1 MTRVA
6 RPPRSRPPRR
16 GPSRLAAL
24 ALVVALAASL
34 LLAGPAGAS
43 TGQGGGGGDPGGARS
58 TEPRRVLVVAL
69 PRVTWERFR
78 STDLPHLERFVD
90 GAAVASTSV
99 RTLGPRTDPGEAYA
113 TIGAGAR
120 AGTPD
125 STTDGQAADREELTP
140 DGPATAVYQ
149 RRTGVD
155 PTGEVLALTFPQIQ
169 ARNRVLLYG
178 AVPGSFGRALVD
190 AGRGIA
196 VVGNADRSLA
206 GPEQRQVALAAT
218 DTDGQVPAGRVGPT
232 LLVAD
237 DLAPF
242 GVRADIDTYV
252 NSVRSAWETAD
263 VVVVEASDL
272 ERAEQ
277 ARSQSTI
284 AEGERQFRRAL
295 RASDQL
301 FGELLEQVDLERD
314 LVIVVGPTSPLV
326 DEQLTVFAMRGPGVE
341 EGWARS
347 ASTRR
352 DGFVTLTDIAP
363 SVLGRM
369 GIDVPKAMN
378 DTPIRTEADDTPVAD
393 RIDRMVRDNARAQ
406 FRDDSTGPVTVGFI
420 VLLVLMLALVAWSV
434 SRRPEWA
441 GPLQVLA
448 LTVLA
453 VPSIVYLSGL
463 LPYDPLVV
471 VTYGLVVLMVAVA
484 VAAVARRASRREPL
498 VGPLA
503 LSGLAVLVLAVDVAT
518 GASLQINT
526 MFGYSP
532 IVAGRFA
539 GFGNQA
545 FAILT
550 ISTLVV
556 ATAGW
561 ELWQK
566 RAPGT
571 PRWVRVAVLVALF
584 AAVVVVDGAP
594 TLGSDVGGV
603 LASVPAFA
611 ICALVLLGRRIHWR
625 VVAVIVAATVAV
637 LAIFAAIDLNRAA
650 DSRTHLGRFAQRLLD
665 GEAVMILERKLQAN
679 MNQLTSTVWTIVIPA
694 ALAFFAYLAWR
705 PNRMLR
711 RIEARH
717 PGFRAFEI
725 SGLTLGIAA
734 WALND
739 SGVAIPAMM
748 LTVALPYTAYLVV
761 DVLRRGDGT

>member
-1 MTRVA
+1 MTGVA
-6 RPPRSRPPRR
+6 RPARCTAVAIF
-16 GPSRLAAL
+16 AA
-24 ALVVALAASL
+24 VVASML
-34 LLAGPAGAS
+34 LGGSAGARTAS
-43 TGQGGGGGDPGGARS
+43 GGEGEVTAAG
-58 TEPRRVLVVAL
+58 TPRRVLVVAL

-78 STDLPHLERFVD
+78 STDLPNLERFVD

-113 TIGAGAR
+113 SIGAGAR
-120 AGTPD
+120 AATAD
-125 STTDGQAADREELTP
+125 AATDGQAADRDEQTP
-140 DGPATAVYQ
+140 DGPAAAVFE

-155 PTGEVLALTFPQIQ
+155 PTGEVLVLTFPETQ
-169 ARNRVLLYG
+169 ARNRSLLYG
-178 AVPGSFGRALVD
+178 AVPGSFGEALVD
-190 AGRGIA
+190 SGRGVA
-196 VVGNADRSLA
+196 VVGNADRSLLA
-206 GPEQRQVALAAT
+206 LEQRQVALAAT
-218 DTDGQVPAGRVGPT
+218 DTDGQVPAGSVGPT

-237 DLAPF
+237 ERAPF
-242 GVRADIDTYV
+242 GVRGDIDTYANV
-252 NSVRSAWETAD
+252 VRSAWEDAD

-277 ARSQSTI
+277 ARAQSTLVQ
-284 AEGERQFRRAL
+284 GDRQFRRAL
-295 RASDQL
+295 RASDEL
-301 FGELLEQVDLERD
+301 FGRLLEQVDLERD
-314 LVIVVGPTSPLV
+314 LVVVLGPTSPLV
-326 DEQLTVFAMRGPGVE
+326 DEQLTVFAMRGPGVDD
-341 EGWARS
+341 GWARS

-352 DGFVTLTDIAP
+352 PGFVTLTDLAP
-363 SVLGRM
+363 ALLGRL
-369 GIDVPKAMN
+369 GVDVPRAMN
-378 DTPIRTEADDTPVAD
+378 DTPIRTEPDDAPIAE
-393 RIDRMVRDNARAQ
+393 RIDRMESDNARAQ

-434 SRRPEWA
+434 SRRPGWA
-441 GPLQVLA
+441 GPLEVLA

-453 VPSIVYLSGL
+453 VPSMVYVSGL

-471 VTYGLVVLMVAVA
+471 ATYGLVVLAA
-484 VAAVARRASRREPL
+484 AAVVALLARSASRSEPL

-550 ISTLVV
+550 ISTLIV

-561 ELWQK
+561 ELWQG

-571 PRWVRVAVLVALF
+571 PRWVRVTVLVALF
-584 AAVVVVDGAP
+584 AMVVVVDGAP

-611 ICALVLLGRRIHWR
+611 VCALVLNGRRIHWR
-625 VVAVIVAATVAV
+625 IVAVIVAATVAV
-637 LAIFAAIDLNRAA
+637 LALFAAIDLNRAA

-665 GEAVMILERKLQAN
+665 GEAAMIFERKLQAN
-679 MNQLTSTVWTIVIPA
+679 LNQLTSTVWTLVIPA

-725 SGLTLGIAA
+725 SGLTLGVAA

-761 DVLRRGDGT
+761 DVLRRGDEA